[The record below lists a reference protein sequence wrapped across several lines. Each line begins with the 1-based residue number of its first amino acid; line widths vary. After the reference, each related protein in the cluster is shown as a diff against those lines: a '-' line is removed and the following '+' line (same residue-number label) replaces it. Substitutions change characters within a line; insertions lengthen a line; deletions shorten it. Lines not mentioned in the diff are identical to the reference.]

1 MQKGK
6 FIVFEGID
14 GSGKS
19 TQRKLL
25 GARLREKN
33 LNVYETAEPTD
44 NPIGSM
50 VRQILRGQLECAE
63 PAIAALFAAD
73 RIDHLLN
80 RSNGLIEK
88 IAAGTHVICDRY
100 YFSSYAYHSVH
111 APMDWVIGTNT
122 LSAQMLK
129 PDLNLFIDVPLELCL
144 ERMSAGRESFEL
156 YEAEANLKAVREKYF
171 EAFERLKHQEVI
183 HIIDGSAPA
192 EEVAALVWRAAC
204 HLFEGQGKDGL
215 YRL

>member
-6 FIVFEGID
+6 FIIFEGID

-19 TQRKLL
+19 TQLKLL
-25 GARLREKN
+25 GARLRENN

-50 VRQILRGQLECAE
+50 VRQILRGQLDCAE

-80 RSNGLIEK
+80 RSNGLIEM

-111 APMDWVIGTNT
+111 APMDWVIGTNA
-122 LSAQMLK
+122 LSAEMLK
-129 PDLNLFIDVPLELCL
+129 PDLNLFIDVPVELCRQ
-144 ERMSAGRESFEL
+144 RMSAGRDNLEL

-171 EAFERLKHQEVI
+171 EAFERLKHQEI
-183 HIIDGSAPA
+183 IKIIDGSAPVEAVA
-192 EEVAALVWRAAC
+192 ELVWQAAC
-204 HLFEGQGKDGL
+204 HLFDPGTG
-215 YRL
+215 